1 VKKFK
6 QSWGSPSMEAIGKI
20 PNNSDHFE
28 EWGNYR
34 IIAFAK

>member
-1 VKKFK
+1 
-6 QSWGSPSMEAIGKI
+6 MEAIGKI

-28 EWGNYR
+28 EWGKYR